1 MNFIRSTLLET
12 YCDSLNFQQLKEKEQ
27 ILLLTIARHSLEFV
41 LVFIVSYEKFCLS
54 SVLPTHF
61 HPFDVILW
69 LNLDSGNTNGLVS
82 LGFRPLT

>member
-1 MNFIRSTLLET
+1 MNFVRNTLLET
-12 YCDSLNFQQLKEKEQ
+12 FCDSLNFQQLKEQ
-27 ILLLTIARHSLEFV
+27 FLLRTIARHSLEFA

-69 LNLDSGNTNGLVS
+69 LSLHSGNTNGSVS